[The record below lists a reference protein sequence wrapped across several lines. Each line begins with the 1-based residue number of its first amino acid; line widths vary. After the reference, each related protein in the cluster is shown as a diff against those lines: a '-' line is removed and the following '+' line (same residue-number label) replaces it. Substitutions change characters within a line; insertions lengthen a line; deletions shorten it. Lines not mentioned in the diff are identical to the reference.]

1 MANKLAGSG
10 YLKLPLLAALV
21 VALSACQEEQAQQAA
36 AAPQM
41 PPAAVDVV
49 EVTPQS
55 YQVTE
60 TLSGRVSAYR
70 VAEIRPQVS
79 GIILKRYFEEGTRV
93 KAGDKLY
100 QIDPTLYQANLE
112 SAKAN
117 LAVAEANAYSAR
129 LRADRYAELSKKSAI
144 SRQDVDDSAAQ
155 AKQAEAQIKAAR
167 AAVQTAQVNLGYTE
181 ITAPISGV
189 ISRSNITEGAL
200 VSAQQATPLTVIRQV
215 SPVYVDVQAPAIK
228 VMGMKKDDVSPD
240 VTLELQDGS
249 KFDETGTIQFA
260 DVGVDEGTG
269 TVNVRSLF
277 ANQDGLL
284 LPGMF
289 VRARIASDQIDD
301 AILIPQKAVTRNPDG
316 STTVL
321 VVDDTNTV
329 QLRPVVVTRAVDNQ
343 WVVTSGLSEG
353 QRVIVAGLQK
363 VQPGAKAA
371 PNTVAAHSEAQH

>member
-1 MANKLAGSG
+1 MANKFPGSG
-10 YLKLPLLAALV
+10 YLKVPFLAALV
-21 VALSACQEEQAQQAA
+21 LALSACQEEQAQQAA
-36 AAPQM
+36 APQM

-49 EVTPQS
+49 TVAPQS

-60 TLSGRVSAYR
+60 TLAGRVTAYR

-79 GIILKRYFEEGTRV
+79 GIILKRFFEEGTRV

-100 QIDPTLYQANLE
+100 QIDPTLYKANLE

-129 LRADRYAELSKKSAI
+129 LKADRYAELSKKSAI
-144 SRQDVDDSAAQ
+144 SRQDVDDSSAL
-155 AKQAEAQIKAAR
+155 AKQAEAQIQAAR

-228 VMGMKKDDVSPD
+228 VMGMKKEDVSPD
-240 VTLELQDGS
+240 VSLEMQDGS
-249 KFDETGTIQFA
+249 KFAETGTIQFA
-260 DVGVDEGTG
+260 DVSVDEGTG

-277 ANQDGLL
+277 KNENRALM
-284 LPGMF
+284 PGMF
-289 VRARIASDQIDD
+289 VRARIAADNIDS
-301 AILIPQKAVTRNPDG
+301 AILVPQRSVTRNPDG
-316 STTVL
+316 STTVMMVNDSN
-321 VVDDTNTV
+321 VVEV
-329 QLRPVVVTRAVDNQ
+329 RPVVVTRAVDDM

-353 QRVIVAGLQK
+353 QRVIVSGLQK
-363 VQPGAKAA
+363 ARPGATVA
-371 PNTVAAHSEAQH
+371 PNDVSANSEAK

>member
-21 VALSACQEEQAQQAA
+21 VALSACQEEQAQQA

>member
-240 VTLELQDGS
+240 VMLELQDGS

-321 VVDDTNTV
+321 VVDDTDTV

>member
-321 VVDDTNTV
+321 VVDDTDTV